1 MMKNLLTAL
10 AFTLSLSATSAEIQ
24 SISTEQVLERDTQKS
39 IVVDVRSPEEFAEGH
54 VPGAIN
60 IPHTEIDK
68 SLENLQSYPDKTII
82 LYCHSGRRAG
92 IAANYLEEHGV
103 TKLQHMAGDML
114 EWQAK
119 QYPLEK

>member
-1 MMKNLLTAL
+1 MKNLLVAL
-10 AFTLSLSATSAEIQ
+10 AITFSLSVISGEIHT
-24 SISTEQVLERDTQKS
+24 ISPEQVLERDTQVS

-68 SLENLQSYPDKTII
+68 SLENLMSYADKTII

-92 IAANYLEEHGV
+92 IAANYLEENGV

-114 EWQAK
+114 EWKAK
-119 QYPLEK
+119 QFPLEK